1 MGDVGKEVRRLREA
15 KGWGQTKLAAA
26 ADMAVSGVS
35 QIENGR
41 RNPNSATLIKL
52 ARALEV
58 EVRDLFPLAQ
68 SPLPEPPHT
77 RRFGQIEQAARAL
90 DTAWRREV
98 ARNEFS
104 EAEYQESGQGLKGL
118 DNLLADTMFE
128 PFGGA
133 ISEERQEIFN
143 EALRKA
149 AAAVDSLRATLARAR
164 AAHRDRTLKER
175 GVPQIHEFHAP
186 RATELLR
193 MDEARRS
200 EAG

>member
-52 ARALEV
+52 ARALGV

-77 RRFGQIEQAARAL
+77 RRYGQIEQTARAL
-90 DTAWRREV
+90 DAAWRREV

-104 EAEYQESGQGLKGL
+104 EAEYEEAGQGLKGL

-128 PFGGA
+128 PFGET
-133 ISEERQEIFN
+133 ISEEHRELLN
-143 EALRKA
+143 EALRRA
-149 AAAVDSLRATLARAR
+149 AAAVDRLGDTLTRAR
-164 AAHRDRTLKER
+164 AAHRDRTLKEH
-175 GVPQIHEFHAP
+175 GVPQLHDFQAP
-186 RATELLR
+186 RAAELLR